1 VLRYSYTYIK
11 EKEVVTHTQ
20 ALQLH
25 LRTLRITQEI
35 SYQALADLTGV
46 SRQAIYQTLNSESVT
61 LDKLISLAD
70 SWGYDVD
77 INVRKR
83 EVFIEK

>member
-1 VLRYSYTYIK
+1 ML
-11 EKEVVTHTQ
+11 THTQ

-25 LRTLRITQEI
+25 LKTLRITQEI

-46 SRQAIYQTLNSESVT
+46 SRQAIYQTLNSKCVT

>member
-1 VLRYSYTYIK
+1 M
-11 EKEVVTHTQ
+11 VTHTQ

>member
-1 VLRYSYTYIK
+1 ML
-11 EKEVVTHTQ
+11 THTQ

-25 LRTLRITQEI
+25 LRTLRITEDI

>member
-1 VLRYSYTYIK
+1 ML
-11 EKEVVTHTQ
+11 THTQ

-25 LRTLRITQEI
+25 LRTLRITQDI